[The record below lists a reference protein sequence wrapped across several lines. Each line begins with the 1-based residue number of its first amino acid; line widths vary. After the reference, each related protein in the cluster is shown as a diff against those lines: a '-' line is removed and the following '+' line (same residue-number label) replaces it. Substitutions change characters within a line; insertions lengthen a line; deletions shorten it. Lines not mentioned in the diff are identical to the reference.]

1 MLGPTFSALSGLN
14 NASKRL
20 QNSAN
25 NLANVQTSGF
35 KKSDVNSVESKTGG
49 TRVNSISK
57 VNTQGGLIPTNNPL
71 DLAINGNGF
80 FQVANPNGGTSFT
93 RSGSFNLNG
102 AGQVV
107 DSSGN
112 ALIPEINVPAGNNG
126 ISVGSN
132 GQVSAQTPAGLEVA
146 GQIQLANF
154 NNPSGL
160 SAAGGNLLNE
170 SAASGAPVA
179 GNPGEGALGSVL
191 SGFLEG
197 SNVDIAEE
205 MVDQIIAKAAFKANI
220 NVIKANDEMIG
231 SLLDIKS

>member
-1 MLGPTFSALSGLN
+1 MLGPIFSALTGLS

-25 NLANVQTSGF
+25 NLANVQTAGF
-35 KKSDVNSVESKTGG
+35 KKGEVNSVESKTGG
-49 TRVNSISK
+49 TRVNSVSK

-71 DLAINGNGF
+71 DLAIEGNGF
-80 FQVANPNGGTSFT
+80 FQVTNPNGGASFT

-112 ALIPEINVPAGNNG
+112 ALIPEINIPAGNNG
-126 ISVGSN
+126 ISVGAN

-154 NNPSGL
+154 NNPTGL
-160 SAAGGNLLNE
+160 SSAGGNLLNE
-170 SAASGAPVA
+170 SAASGAPVVGA
-179 GNPGEGALGSVL
+179 PGEGAFGSVL

-205 MVDQIIAKAAFKANI
+205 MVDQIIAKAAFKANV
-220 NVIKANDEMIG
+220 NVIKANDEIIG

>member
-1 MLGPTFSALSGLN
+1 MLGPAFSALTGIN

-35 KKSDVNSVESKTGG
+35 KKGEVNSVENKTGG

-71 DLAINGNGF
+71 DLAIEGNGF
-80 FQVANPNGGTSFT
+80 FQVTNPNGGASFT

-107 DSSGN
+107 DASGN

-126 ISVGSN
+126 ISVGAN
-132 GQVSAQTPAGLEVA
+132 GQVSAQTAAGLEVA

-154 NNPSGL
+154 NNPEGL

-170 SAASGAPVA
+170 SAASGAPAV
-179 GNPGEGALGSVL
+179 GNPGEGVLGSVL

-205 MVDQIIAKAAFKANI
+205 MVDQIVAKAAFKANV

>member
-1 MLGPTFSALSGLN
+1 MLGPTFSALTGLN

-25 NLANVQTSGF
+25 NLANVQTAGF
-35 KKSDVNSVESKTGG
+35 KKGEVNSVENKTGG

-71 DLAINGNGF
+71 DLAIEGNGF
-80 FQVANPNGGTSFT
+80 FQVANPNGGASFT

-107 DSSGN
+107 DASGN
-112 ALIPEINVPAGNNG
+112 ALIPEINVPADNNG
-126 ISVGSN
+126 ISVGAN
-132 GQVSAQTPAGLEVA
+132 GQVSTQTAAGLEVA
-146 GQIQLANF
+146 GQIQLASF
-154 NNPSGL
+154 NNPEGL
-160 SAAGGNLLNE
+160 SASGGNLLNE
-170 SAASGAPVA
+170 SAASGAPAV
-179 GNPGEGALGSVL
+179 GNPGEGTLGSVL

-205 MVDQIIAKAAFKANI
+205 MVDQIVAKAAFKANV
-220 NVIKANDEMIG
+220 NVIRANDEMIG

>member
-1 MLGPTFSALSGLN
+1 MLGPAFSALSGLS

-35 KKSDVNSVESKTGG
+35 KKSDVNSVDSKTGG

-57 VNTQGGLIPTNNPL
+57 SNTQGGLIPTNNPL
-71 DLAINGNGF
+71 DLAIEGNGF
-80 FQVANPNGGTSFT
+80 FQVTNPNGGTSFT

-102 AGQVV
+102 AGEVV

-112 ALIPEINVPAGNNG
+112 ALVPQINIPADNNG
-126 ISVGSN
+126 ISVGST
-132 GQVSAQTPAGLEVA
+132 GQVSAQTPGGLVVA

-154 NNPSGL
+154 QNPEGL

-170 SAASGAPVA
+170 SAASGAPVV
-179 GNPGEGALGSVL
+179 GNPGEGGTGSVL

-205 MVDQIIAKAAFKANI
+205 MVDQIVAKAAFKANV

>member
-1 MLGPTFSALSGLN
+1 MLGPTFSALTGLN

-35 KKSDVNSVESKTGG
+35 KKGEVNSVENKSGG

-57 VNTQGGLIPTNNPL
+57 VNTQGGFIPTNNPL
-71 DLAINGNGF
+71 DLAIEGNGF

-93 RSGSFNLNG
+93 RSGSFSLNG

-112 ALIPEINVPAGNNG
+112 ALVPEINVPANNNG
-126 ISVGSN
+126 ISVGAN
-132 GQVSAQTPAGLEVA
+132 GRVSAQTPGGLEVA

-154 NNPSGL
+154 NNPEGL

-170 SAASGAPVA
+170 SAASGAPAV
-179 GNPGEGALGSVL
+179 GTPGEGALGSVL

-205 MVDQIIAKAAFKANI
+205 IVDQIVSKAAFKANV

>member
-35 KKSDVNSVESKTGG
+35 KKSDVNSVDSKTGG

-57 VNTQGGLIPTNNPL
+57 SNTQGGLIPTNNPL
-71 DLAINGNGF
+71 DLAIEGNGF
-80 FQVANPNGGTSFT
+80 FQVTNPNGGNSFT

-102 AGQVV
+102 AGEVV

-112 ALIPEINVPAGNNG
+112 ALVPQINIPADNNG

-132 GQVSAQTPAGLEVA
+132 GQVSAQTPGGLVVA

-154 NNPSGL
+154 QNPEGL

-170 SAASGAPVA
+170 SAASGAPAVS
-179 GNPGEGALGSVL
+179 NPGEGGTGSVL

-205 MVDQIIAKAAFKANI
+205 MVDQIVAKAAFKANV

>member
-1 MLGPTFSALSGLN
+1 MLGPTFSALTGLN

-25 NLANVQTSGF
+25 NLSNVQTAGF
-35 KKSDVNSVESKTGG
+35 KKGEINSVENKTGG
-49 TRVNSISK
+49 TGVNSISK

-71 DLAINGNGF
+71 DLAIEGNGF
-80 FQVANPNGGTSFT
+80 FKVTNPNGGASFT
-93 RSGSFNLNG
+93 RTGSFNLNG

-126 ISVGSN
+126 ISVGAN
-132 GQVSAQTPAGLEVA
+132 GQVSTQTAGGLELA

-154 NNPSGL
+154 NNPAGL

-170 SAASGAPVA
+170 SAASGAP
-179 GNPGEGALGSVL
+179 GEGTLGSVL

-205 MVDQIIAKAAFKANI
+205 MVDQIVAKAEFKANF
-220 NVIKANDEMIG
+220 NVITANDEIIG

>member
-57 VNTQGGLIPTNNPL
+57 VNTQGGLIPTSNPL

-197 SNVDIAEE
+197 SSVDIAEE

>member
-1 MLGPTFSALSGLN
+1 MLGPTFSALTGLN

-25 NLANVQTSGF
+25 NLANVQTAGF
-35 KKSDVNSVESKTGG
+35 KKGEVNSVENRSGG

-71 DLAINGNGF
+71 DLAIEGNGF
-80 FQVANPNGGTSFT
+80 FQVTNPNGGTSFT
-93 RSGSFNLNG
+93 RSGSFSLNG

-112 ALIPEINVPAGNNG
+112 ALVPQINVPAGNNG
-126 ISVGSN
+126 ISIGAN
-132 GQVSAQTPAGLEVA
+132 GQVSTQNAGGLEVA
-146 GQIQLANF
+146 GQIQLASF

-170 SAASGAPVA
+170 SAASGAPVVGA
-179 GNPGEGALGSVL
+179 PGEGGLGSVL

-205 MVDQIIAKAAFKANI
+205 MVDQIVSKAAFKANV

>member
-1 MLGPTFSALSGLN
+1 MLGPTFSALTGLN

-25 NLANVQTSGF
+25 NLANVQTAGF
-35 KKSDVNSVESKTGG
+35 KKGEVTSVQSKSGG
-49 TRVNSISK
+49 TRVNSVAK

-71 DLAINGNGF
+71 DLAIEGNGF
-80 FQVANPNGGTSFT
+80 FQVTNPNGGASYT
-93 RSGSFNLNG
+93 RSGSFSLNG

-112 ALIPEINVPAGNNG
+112 ALVPNINVPAGNNG
-126 ISVGSN
+126 ISIGAN
-132 GQVSAQTPAGLEVA
+132 GQISTQTAGGLEGA
-146 GQIQLANF
+146 GQVQLANF
-154 NNPSGL
+154 NNPAGL

-170 SAASGAPVA
+170 SAASGAPVV
-179 GNPGEGALGSVL
+179 GNPNQGPFGSVL

-197 SNVDIAEE
+197 SNVDIAEA
-205 MVDQIIAKAAFKANI
+205 MVDQFVTKATFEANV

>member
-25 NLANVQTSGF
+25 NLSNVQTSGF
-35 KKSDVNSVESKTGG
+35 KKGQVNSVDSKTGG

-71 DLAINGNGF
+71 DLAIEGNGF

-93 RSGSFNLNG
+93 RSGSFSLDG
-102 AGQVV
+102 TGQVV

-112 ALIPEINVPAGNNG
+112 ALIPQINIPANNNG
-126 ISVGSN
+126 ISVSSDG
-132 GQVSAQTPAGLEVA
+132 GVSAQSPDGPVAA

-154 NNPSGL
+154 QNPSGL

-170 SAASGAPVA
+170 SAASGAPVV
-179 GNPGEGALGSVL
+179 GNPGAGGNGTVL

-205 MVDQIIAKAAFKANI
+205 MVDQIVTKAAFKANV

-231 SLLDIKS
+231 SILDIKS

>member
-1 MLGPTFSALSGLN
+1 MLGPAFSALTGLS
-14 NASKRL
+14 NAVKRL

-25 NLANVQTSGF
+25 NLANAQTSGF
-35 KKSDVNSVESKTGG
+35 KKSGVNSVENKAGG
-49 TRVNSISK
+49 ARVSSISK
-57 VNTQGGLIPTNNPL
+57 ANTQGGLIPTNNPL
-71 DLAINGNGF
+71 DLAIAGNGF
-80 FQVANPNGGTSFT
+80 FQVANPNGGVSFT

-112 ALIPEINVPAGNNG
+112 ALVPGINVPANNNG
-126 ISVGSN
+126 ISVGAN
-132 GQVSAQTPAGLEVA
+132 GRVSAQTPGGVEVV
-146 GQIQLANF
+146 GQVQLAGF
-154 NNPSGL
+154 NNPEGL

-170 SAASGAPVA
+170 SAASGAPDIGA
-179 GNPGEGALGSVL
+179 PGEGGLGSVL

-205 MVDQIIAKAAFKANI
+205 MVDQIVSGAAFKANA
-220 NVIKANDEMIG
+220 NVVKANDEMIG

>member
-197 SNVDIAEE
+197 SSVDIAEE